1 MNQEIMEK
9 VIEILE
15 SNGIEI
21 NDQQELVELTSLQY
35 ISSLVCME
43 DIFNMEFPVEFL
55 VMDSTPNIESF
66 VSVIE
71 KQIKDQ
77 FT

>member
-43 DIFNMEFPVEFL
+43 DIFNMEFPDEFL